1 MLSLAESSTSAP
13 VSALVWLLIPLFA
26 LVGAIGYV
34 IWVSRFQDKFEKK
47 TNRSV
52 GKFQRFQDSFRND
65 KNSGDKKE
73 K

>member
-1 MLSLAESSTSAP
+1 VLSLAESSTSAP

-26 LVGAIGYV
+26 LAGAIGYV

-52 GKFQRFQDSFRND
+52 GKFQRFQDSFRNE

>member
-1 MLSLAESSTSAP
+1 VLSLAESSTSAP

>member
-1 MLSLAESSTSAP
+1 VLSLAESSTSAP

-52 GKFQRFQDSFRND
+52 GKFQRFQDSFRNE

>member
-1 MLSLAESSTSAP
+1 VLSLAESSTSAP

-52 GKFQRFQDSFRND
+52 GKFQRFQDSFRNE

-73 K
+73 N

>member
-1 MLSLAESSTSAP
+1 
-13 VSALVWLLIPLFA
+13 
-26 LVGAIGYV
+26 V

-52 GKFQRFQDSFRND
+52 GKFQRFQDSFRNE

>member
-1 MLSLAESSTSAP
+1 VLSLAESSSSAP

-26 LVGAIGYV
+26 LIGAIGYV
-34 IWVSRFQDKFEKK
+34 IWVSRFQEKFEKK

-52 GKFQRFQDSFRND
+52 GKFQKFQESFRDD
-65 KNSGDKKE
+65 KNSGEKKE

>member
-26 LVGAIGYV
+26 LMGAIGYV

-52 GKFQRFQDSFRND
+52 GKFQRFQDSFRNE

>member
-1 MLSLAESSTSAP
+1 MLSLAESSSSAP

-26 LVGAIGYV
+26 LIGAIGYV
-34 IWVSRFQDKFEKK
+34 IWVSRFQEKFEKK

-52 GKFQRFQDSFRND
+52 GKFQKFQESFRDD
-65 KNSGDKKE
+65 KNSGEKKE

>member
-52 GKFQRFQDSFRND
+52 GKFQRFQDSFRNE